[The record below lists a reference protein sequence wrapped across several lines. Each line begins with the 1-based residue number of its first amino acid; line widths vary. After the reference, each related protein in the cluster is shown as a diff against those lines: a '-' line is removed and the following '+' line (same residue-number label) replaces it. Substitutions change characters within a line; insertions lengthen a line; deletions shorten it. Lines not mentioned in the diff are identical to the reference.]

1 MNIDAAGGWRI
12 VTQCCVSRSLLFDL
26 SELRVYFLLL
36 FADELINIKHS
47 CCWGEKVKEGAAA
60 GE

>member
-12 VTQCCVSRSLLFDL
+12 VTQRCVSLLLLFDL
-26 SELRVYFLLL
+26 SELRAYFLLL
-36 FADELINIKHS
+36 FAGKLINIKHS
-47 CCWGEKVKEGAAA
+47 CRWGEEVKEGAAA